1 MSDPRPL
8 TRQDLAKFL
17 PDQRSIKAFEQ
28 LFSLV
33 PSQIDTVDTDA
44 GTALAAS
51 AQASGIAQRGLQIAK
66 SNQVLLWLS
75 T

>member
-51 AQASGIAQRGLQIAK
+51 AKVSGIAQSGLQIAK

>member
-1 MSDPRPL
+1 MSNPRPL

-17 PDQRSIKAFEQ
+17 PDQRAIKAFEE
-28 LFSLV
+28 LFRLV
-33 PSQIDTVDTDA
+33 PEQLDVVDTDA

-51 AQASGIAQRGLQIAK
+51 ASASAMAQRGIQISR

-75 T
+75 I